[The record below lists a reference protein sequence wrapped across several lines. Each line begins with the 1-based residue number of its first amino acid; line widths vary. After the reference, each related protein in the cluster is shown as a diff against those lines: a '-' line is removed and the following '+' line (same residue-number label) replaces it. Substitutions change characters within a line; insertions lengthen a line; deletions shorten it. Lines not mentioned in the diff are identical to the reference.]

1 MHRSQAG
8 KTSPLGENKPA
19 WHGLLCRNPYF
30 LLHTIGGFG
39 EIMRVRRL
47 SDVRDPFLGQNEVH
61 ASATAGFFAPWAIEL
76 GNRIRKGFFRTTI
89 STTLLTGL
97 FFIAYFWVQ
106 RHPAYTPV
114 VMPQTVLDLSI
125 PFQAP
130 ALLAYVSVWIYIG
143 FGPGLQRTVRE
154 FTVYGLWLCGL
165 CLSGLGIFYFWP
177 TQVPR
182 LALAATNFP
191 GFVMLHRIDESS
203 NACPSMHVAV
213 AVFTVVRVDEV
224 LRSMRVP
231 TQMRLINAGWF
242 AAIVYSTLAIKQ
254 HLLIDVAAG
263 TCLGLI
269 FALMSL
275 RWRPNFDRAPSFA
288 ALAPPP

>member
-1 MHRSQAG
+1 
-8 KTSPLGENKPA
+8 
-19 WHGLLCRNPYF
+19 LCRDPVF
-30 LLHTIGGFG
+30 LLQIISEFT
-39 EIMRVRRL
+39 EIMRVRRI
-47 SDVRDPFLGQNEVH
+47 SDVREPFLEPNRVH
-61 ASATAGFFAPWAIEL
+61 SSAAGGYLAPWAVEL

-114 VMPQTVLDLSI
+114 MMPQTVLDLSI

-165 CLSGLGIFYFWP
+165 CISGLGIFYFWP

-182 LALAATNFP
+182 AVFAATNFP
-191 GFVMLHRIDESS
+191 GFVMLHQIDESS

-213 AVFTVVRVDEV
+213 AVFTVVRLDEV

-231 TQMRLINAGWF
+231 TQLRLINAGWF
-242 AAIVYSTLAIKQ
+242 GAIVYSTLAIKQ

-263 TCLGLI
+263 ACLGLI

-275 RWRPNFDRAPSFA
+275 RWRPSLEREPSFA
-288 ALAPPP
+288 ALALPP

>member
-1 MHRSQAG
+1 MIGGAHSPLMRRSQAG
-8 KTSPLGENKPA
+8 KASPPGKNNSA
-19 WHGLLCRNPYF
+19 GRGLLCRNPDF
-30 LLHTIGGFG
+30 LLQIVSGFT
-39 EIMRVRRL
+39 EIMTVRR
-47 SDVRDPFLGQNEVH
+47 
-61 ASATAGFFAPWAIEL
+61 SAYSSAAAGYLAPWAVEL
-76 GNRIRKGFFRTTI
+76 ISRIGKGFFRTTI

-106 RHPAYTPV
+106 RHPAYTPIM
-114 VMPQTVLDLSI
+114 MPQTALDLSI

-130 ALLAYVSVWIYIG
+130 ALLAYVSVWVYIG

-165 CLSGLGIFYFWP
+165 CVSGLGIFYFWP

-182 LALAATNFP
+182 LVLPATSFP
-191 GFVMLHRIDESS
+191 GFEMLHRIDESS

-213 AVFTVVRVDEV
+213 AVFTAVRVDEV
-224 LRSMRVP
+224 LRLMRVP
-231 TQMRLINAGWF
+231 TQLRLINVGWF

-254 HLLIDVAAG
+254 HLLIDVGAG
-263 TCLGLI
+263 AGLGLV

-275 RWRPNFDRAPSFA
+275 RWRPGFDREPSFA
-288 ALAPPP
+288 ALALPP

>member
-1 MHRSQAG
+1 
-8 KTSPLGENKPA
+8 
-19 WHGLLCRNPYF
+19 
-30 LLHTIGGFG
+30 
-39 EIMRVRRL
+39 MRVPGL
-47 SDVRDPFLGQNEVH
+47 FDVRDPSSGQNEVH
-61 ASATAGFFAPWAIEL
+61 SSTAAGYLAPWAVEL
-76 GNRIRKGFFRTTI
+76 CNRIRNSFFRTTI

-114 VMPQTVLDLSI
+114 MMPQTALDLSI

-165 CLSGLGIFYFWP
+165 CISGLGIFYFWP

-182 LALAATNFP
+182 LALAATSFP
-191 GFVMLHRIDESS
+191 GFATLHRIDESG

-213 AVFTVVRVDEV
+213 AVFTMVRVDEV

-254 HLLIDVAAG
+254 HLLIDVGAG
-263 TCLGLI
+263 ASLGLI

-275 RWRPNFDRAPSFA
+275 RWRPSFEREPGFT
-288 ALAPPP
+288 ALALPP

>member
-1 MHRSQAG
+1 
-8 KTSPLGENKPA
+8 
-19 WHGLLCRNPYF
+19 LLCRNPDF
-30 LLHTIGGFG
+30 LLHTSLEFT
-39 EIMRVRRL
+39 EIIRVRRR
-47 SDVRDPFLGQNEVH
+47 SDVRDPFLGQNRVH
-61 ASATAGFFAPWAIEL
+61 SSAAAGYLAPWAVEL

-106 RHPAYTPV
+106 RHPAFTPIM
-114 VMPQTVLDLSI
+114 MPQTALDLSI
-125 PFQAP
+125 PFQPP

-165 CLSGLGIFYFWP
+165 CVIGLAIFYFWP

-182 LALAATNFP
+182 TVLAATNFP
-191 GFVMLHRIDESS
+191 GFAMLHRIDESS

-213 AVFTVVRVDEV
+213 AVFTAVRVDEV

-231 TQMRLINAGWF
+231 LQPRLINAGWF

-254 HLLIDVAAG
+254 HLLIDVGAG
-263 TCLGLI
+263 ACLGLI

-275 RWRPNFDRAPSFA
+275 RWRPIFDREPSFA
-288 ALAPPP
+288 AWALPP

>member
-1 MHRSQAG
+1 MDSL
-8 KTSPLGENKPA
+8 K
-19 WHGLLCRNPYF
+19 
-30 LLHTIGGFG
+30 
-39 EIMRVRRL
+39 IMAVRRPPEA
-47 SDVRDPFLGQNEVH
+47 RDSSAHGFL
-61 ASATAGFFAPWAIEL
+61 APWAVEL
-76 GNRIRKGFFRTTI
+76 ARRIRKGFFRTTI

-106 RHPAYTPV
+106 RHPAYTPIT
-114 VMPQTVLDLSI
+114 MPQTAVDLSI

-165 CLSGLGIFYFWP
+165 CVTGLGIFYFWP

-182 LALAATNFP
+182 MALAATNFP
-191 GFVMLHRIDESS
+191 GFAMLHRIDQSS

-213 AVFTVVRVDEV
+213 AIFTVVRVDEV

-231 TQMRLINAGWF
+231 MQLRLINAAWF
-242 AAIVYSTLAIKQ
+242 GAIVYSTLAIKQ
-254 HLLIDVAAG
+254 HLLIDVGAG
-263 TCLGLI
+263 ACLGLV

-275 RWRPNFDRAPSFA
+275 RWRPGLASESSIA
-288 ALAPPP
+288 ALALPP

>member
-1 MHRSQAG
+1 
-8 KTSPLGENKPA
+8 
-19 WHGLLCRNPYF
+19 
-30 LLHTIGGFG
+30 
-39 EIMRVRRL
+39 MRVRRR
-47 SDVRDPFLGQNEVH
+47 SDVGDPFLGQNRVH
-61 ASATAGFFAPWAIEL
+61 SFAAAGYLAPWAVEL
-76 GNRIRKGFFRTTI
+76 CSRIRNGFFRTTI

-114 VMPQTVLDLSI
+114 MMPQTALDLSI

-143 FGPGLQRTVRE
+143 FGPGLQRTLRE

-165 CLSGLGIFYFWP
+165 CVSGLGIFYFWP

-182 LALAATNFP
+182 LVLATTNFP

-224 LRSMRVP
+224 LRSLRVP

-263 TCLGLI
+263 ACLGLV

-275 RWRPNFDRAPSFA
+275 RWRPGIDRETSFA
-288 ALAPPP
+288 ALPLPP